1 MGFSM
6 NIAILGATSQIA
18 KDLIISFANNER
30 YKLFLFGRNQTNIH
44 DWCLRQHIS
53 NRHEHLGYDAFSHT
67 DHYDVII
74 NFVGVGDPAVAK
86 QMGSAIF
93 DVTYQYDK
101 LAIDYLQQYP
111 QTKYIFLSSGAV
123 FGGNFEQPVTED
135 SVAQVDLNHLQESD
149 WYGIAKLYAEA
160 RHRALKDC
168 AIVDVRVFNY
178 FSRTQDMNAR
188 FLITDI
194 VRAIQNNEVL
204 KTAETNIVRDF
215 ISPVDFSQL
224 IKAIIESPAMNCAVD
239 CYTQAPIDKLSLL
252 KSLQE
257 KFGLR
262 YELVTSAGLNA
273 TGAKI
278 NYYSTNKKA
287 SEFGYAPSAKS
298 EAGVA
303 LEITRY
309 LTMCDHA

>member
-1 MGFSM
+1 
-6 NIAILGATSQIA
+6 
-18 KDLIISFANNER
+18 
-30 YKLFLFGRNQTNIH
+30 
-44 DWCLRQHIS
+44 
-53 NRHEHLGYDAFSHT
+53 
-67 DHYDVII
+67 
-74 NFVGVGDPAVAK
+74 
-86 QMGSAIF
+86 
-93 DVTYQYDK
+93 
-101 LAIDYLQQYP
+101 
-111 QTKYIFLSSGAV
+111 
-123 FGGNFEQPVTED
+123 
-135 SVAQVDLNHLQESD
+135 
-149 WYGIAKLYAEA
+149 
-160 RHRALKDC
+160 
-168 AIVDVRVFNY
+168 
-178 FSRTQDMNAR
+178 MNAR

-204 KTAETNIVRDF
+204 KTAETNIIRDF

-287 SEFGYAPSAKS
+287 AEFGYAPIFSS
-298 EAGVA
+298 LDFVSN
-303 LEITRY
+303 EIAYER
-309 LTMCDHA
+309 

>member
-1 MGFSM
+1 M

-18 KDLIISFANNER
+18 RDLIISFANNEP
-30 YKLFLFGRNQTNIH
+30 YKLFLFGRNQTSIH

-53 NRHEHLGYDAFSHT
+53 DEHACLAYDAFSHAEQ
-67 DHYDVII
+67 YDAII
-74 NFVGVGDPAVAK
+74 NFVGVGDPAIAK

-101 LAIDYLQQYP
+101 LALDYLQQHP

-123 FGGNFEQPVTED
+123 FGGNFEQPITED
-135 SVAQVDLNHLQESD
+135 SVVQVDLNHLKESD

-160 RHRALKDC
+160 RHRALKNC

-178 FSRTQDMNAR
+178 FSHTQDMKAR

-194 VRAIQNNEVL
+194 VRAIRNNEVL

-215 ISPVDFSQL
+215 ITPVDFSQL
-224 IKAIIESPAMNCAVD
+224 IKAIIESPAKNCAVD
-239 CYTQAPIDKLSLL
+239 CYTQSPIDKLSLL
-252 KSLQE
+252 NTLQE

-262 YELVTSAGLNA
+262 YELVKSAGLNA

-278 NYYSTNKKA
+278 NYYSANKKVA
-287 SEFGYAPSAKS
+287 EFGYLPRFNSLK
-298 EAGVA
+298 GLA
-303 LEITRY
+303 LE
-309 LTMCDHA
+309 LSKLDMLD

>member
-1 MGFSM
+1 MK
-6 NIAILGATSQIA
+6 IAILGATSQIA
-18 KDLIISFANNER
+18 KDLILSFRAYTE
-30 YKLFLFGRNQTNIH
+30 YELVLFSRAPQKVLAQF
-44 DWCLRQHIS
+44 
-53 NRHEHLGYDAFSHT
+53 EALGIKIDCENLSYDGFSSI
-67 DHYDVII
+67 DNYDVII

-101 LAIDYLQQYP
+101 LALDYLQQHP

-123 FGGNFEQPVTED
+123 FGGDFEQPVTED
-135 SVAQVDLNHLQESD
+135 SVAQVDLNHLKESD
-149 WYGIAKLYAEA
+149 WYSIAKLYAEA

-178 FSRTQDMNAR
+178 FSHTQDMNAR

-215 ISPVDFSQL
+215 ITPFDFAHI
-224 IKAIIESPAMNCAVD
+224 IKTMIESAAINTAVD

-257 KFGLR
+257 KFGLC

-273 TGAKI
+273 TGAKM
-278 NYYSTNKKA
+278 NYYSMNKKA
-287 SEFGYAPSAKS
+287 AEFGYVPSMKS
-298 EAGVA
+298 DTGVV
-303 LEITRY
+303 LEVVRY
-309 LTMCDHA
+309 LTASDHA